1 MRSAAHALGRTC
13 PLTPPA
19 AGEVAD
25 PHIRSVADPHI
36 RSVADPHMRSV
47 ADPHMAPTGLLFYSP
62 SLISAVAPF
71 SLLILAMLAMRSG
84 SW

>member
-19 AGEVAD
+19 AGE
-25 PHIRSVADPHI
+25 VADPHI